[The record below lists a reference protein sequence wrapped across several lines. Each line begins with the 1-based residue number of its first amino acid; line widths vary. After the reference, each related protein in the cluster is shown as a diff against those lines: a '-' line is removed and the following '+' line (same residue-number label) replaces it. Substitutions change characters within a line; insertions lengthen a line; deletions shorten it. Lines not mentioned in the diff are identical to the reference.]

1 MMVKA
6 DVLRW
11 LDEEEEKLKLIA
23 MIGRD
28 SGDQLTD
35 EQILESQDLVTYERY
50 FSQVQSSNATI
61 DQPDKRAMSVNEIH
75 SADGRYGSKA
85 GKISYE

>member
-35 EQILESQDLVTYERY
+35 E
-50 FSQVQSSNATI
+50 
-61 DQPDKRAMSVNEIH
+61 
-75 SADGRYGSKA
+75 
-85 GKISYE
+85 